1 MSKIKVQRPQV
12 NVQEG
17 AKTYD
22 NQTEEIQ
29 QSWRLLI
36 GNGTTGSLGHVIY
49 QAMGPEGICN

>member
-1 MSKIKVQRPQV
+1 VSKIKVQRPQV

-29 QSWRLLI
+29 RSWRLLI
-36 GNGTTGSLGHVIY
+36 GNGTTGSTGTCNLSGHGARRY
-49 QAMGPEGICN
+49 L